1 MARIVITA
9 SADADLAE
17 IIAYL
22 REHAADTVAQKYATE
37 FDAIYDRLVDFPG
50 SGPRRTAL
58 GPDTRIVI
66 VPPYVMI
73 YDYADDTVTILRVVH
88 GKRDITARL
97 LTRH

>member
-17 IIAYL
+17 IVAYL
-22 REHAADTVAQKYATE
+22 RQQAGDNVARRYAAE
-37 FDAIYDRLVDFPG
+37 FDAIYDRLADFPG

-73 YDYADDTVTILRVVH
+73 YDFVDDTVTILRVVH
-88 GKRDITARL
+88 GKREITATL
-97 LTRH
+97 ISRH

>member
-1 MARIVITA
+1 MARTVITA

-17 IIAYL
+17 IVTYL
-22 REHAADTVAQKYATE
+22 RQQAGDAVARNYAAE
-37 FDAIYDRLVDFPG
+37 FDAIYDRLADFPG
-50 SGPRRTAL
+50 SGPRRTTL
-58 GPDTRIVI
+58 GPDTRIAI

-88 GKRDITARL
+88 GKRDITAKL